1 MPTKFDTQYFFFMFW
16 NYKFIYLYTFSINR
30 PYLSKMAV
38 ERIFFFTS
46 TKITMS
52 SIWILYFCY
61 KFFPLLLQ
69 GITIGPKNV
78 IDRDGRDGQILFF
91 VRLQGEQLRKK
102 YTHTLC
108 SRRIFDAIND
118 NNKVHFVNIINSSK
132 IDKKSQQQNC

>member
-16 NYKFIYLYTFSINR
+16 NYKFIYLYTLIINI

-38 ERIFFFTS
+38 ERIFFFYEHENNCHL
-46 TKITMS
+46 
-52 SIWILYFCY
+52 WILYFCY

-91 VRLQGEQLRKK
+91 VRLQGEHVLQDK
-102 YTHTLC
+102 YPITNGKRL
-108 SRRIFDAIND
+108 S
-118 NNKVHFVNIINSSK
+118 NNNT
-132 IDKKSQQQNC
+132 

>member
-1 MPTKFDTQYFFFMFW
+1 MPNKLDTQYFFFMFW
-16 NYKFIYLYTFSINR
+16 NYKFIYLYTLSINR
-30 PYLSKMAV
+30 TYLSKMAV

-46 TKITMS
+46 TKITVIQRFYIFATNFS
-52 SIWILYFCY
+52 PCY
-61 KFFPLLLQ
+61 YNVPLLDQ
-69 GITIGPKNV
+69 KIV

>member
-1 MPTKFDTQYFFFMFW
+1 MPNKLDTQYFFFMFW
-16 NYKFIYLYTFSINR
+16 NYKFIYLYTLSINR

-69 GITIGPKNV
+69 CITIGPKNV
-78 IDRDGRDGQILFF
+78 TDRDGRDGQNCFCSCNA
-91 VRLQGEQLRKK
+91 RATPKK
-102 YTHTLC
+102 IYSHTLLETD
-108 SRRIFDAIND
+108 I
-118 NNKVHFVNIINSSK
+118 
-132 IDKKSQQQNC
+132 

>member
-1 MPTKFDTQYFFFMFW
+1 MPNKLDTQYFFFMFW
-16 NYKFIYLYTFSINR
+16 NYKFIYLYTLSINR

-38 ERIFFFTS
+38 ERIFFFYEHENNCHL
-46 TKITMS
+46 
-52 SIWILYFCY
+52 WILYFCY